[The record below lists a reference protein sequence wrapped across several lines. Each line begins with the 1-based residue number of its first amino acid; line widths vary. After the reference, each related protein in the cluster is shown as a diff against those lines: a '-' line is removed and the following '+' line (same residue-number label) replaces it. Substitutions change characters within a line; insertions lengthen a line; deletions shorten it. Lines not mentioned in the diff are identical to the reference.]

1 MTSYGEFPGGPVVKT
16 WAFTAVDPGLILGW
30 GTKIAQVTAVR
41 PKKPKKLTTCNAV
54 YEGDTGGNAYLPDFP
69 RWPHEILYNSPS
81 FLLSFASHL

>member
-1 MTSYGEFPGGPVVKT
+1 MVKT

-41 PKKPKKLTTCNAV
+41 PKKKPKKLTTGNAV